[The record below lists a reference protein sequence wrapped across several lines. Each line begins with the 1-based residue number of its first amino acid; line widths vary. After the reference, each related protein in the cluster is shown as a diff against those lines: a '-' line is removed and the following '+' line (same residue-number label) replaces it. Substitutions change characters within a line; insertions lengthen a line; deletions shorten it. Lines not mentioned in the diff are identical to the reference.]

1 MKTFLLGALFF
12 VVCIA
17 ASAQTAA
24 DQKNQVTT
32 GNTYDPRLLL
42 HYQSAQLDQMRQ
54 SDTAK
59 FNMISYYYLESYIFQ
74 SIPAI
79 PEGMQMSL
87 HQFDIAQFEKFR
99 KRFERVTMDFPKYG
113 IRITFLS
120 VEELK
125 YKMPHHRRL

>member
-1 MKTFLLGALFF
+1 MKSLLLGALFF
-12 VVCIA
+12 VVCIT
-17 ASAQTAA
+17 ASAQIAA
-24 DQKNQVTT
+24 DQKDQVTT

-42 HYQSAQLDQMRQ
+42 HYQASQLDLMRQ
-54 SDTAK
+54 QDTAK
-59 FNMISYYYLESYIFQ
+59 FNMISYYYLDSYIFQ
-74 SIPAI
+74 AIPAI
-79 PEGMQMSL
+79 SEGIQLSL

-99 KRFERVTMDFPKYG
+99 NRFERVTMDFPKYG